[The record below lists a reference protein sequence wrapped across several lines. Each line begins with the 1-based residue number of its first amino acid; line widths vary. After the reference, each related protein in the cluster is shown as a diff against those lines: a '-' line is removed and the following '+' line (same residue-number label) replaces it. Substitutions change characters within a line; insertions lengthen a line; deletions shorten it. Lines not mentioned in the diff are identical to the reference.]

1 MESLPSTA
9 REGYEFQGWFTA
21 QTGGRKVTEATVV
34 TSDMTLYAQWKKMM
48 QPQPKPE
55 VSFTE
60 TEYSLYTTQTIKTS
74 VNANAAAGA
83 VTGYKS
89 SNTKVAVVTSAG
101 VIKRIRKGSATITVS
116 TSGKGTA
123 TVNVTVKTPKVSLTA
138 KKAKLQAGKSTKA
151 ITVKE
156 KQKIEVVRKPVTAA
170 DKIDY
175 RSSDSK
181 IAKVDKKAL

>member
-1 MESLPSTA
+1 M
-9 REGYEFQGWFTA
+9 
-21 QTGGRKVTEATVV
+21 V